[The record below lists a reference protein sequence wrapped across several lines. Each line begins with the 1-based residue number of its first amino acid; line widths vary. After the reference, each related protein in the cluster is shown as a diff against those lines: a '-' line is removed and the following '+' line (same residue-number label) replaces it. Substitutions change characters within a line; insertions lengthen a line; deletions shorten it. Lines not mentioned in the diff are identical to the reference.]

1 MQNNIRDIAQEKNI
15 KISQIIKETGLSK
28 SYVYDV
34 INKKSSPSIE
44 VAMKI
49 ANALKASIQE
59 VFSEQEEQ

>member
-1 MQNNIRDIAQEKNI
+1 MQNNIRNIALEKNI

>member
-59 VFSEQEEQ
+59 VFSE

>member
-49 ANALKASIQE
+49 ANALKSSIQE